1 LIQLLKKEVD
11 LQKEL
16 EKDFDADVPEGLQTM
31 SVQDVI
37 QVEHLYLNSDALA
50 SASNKYKEVLGLM
63 HQVKDWNK
71 SEKER
76 KWFHW

>member
-1 LIQLLKKEVD
+1 MIQLLKKEVD

-50 SASNKYKEVLGLM
+50 SASNKSKEVLGLM
-63 HQVKDWNK
+63 HEVKNWNK
-71 SEKER
+71 PEKER